1 MKTFKKV
8 LKWTGI
14 VLGSSIGLLLVA
26 YTVVYFQTESR
37 FAKVYNNKPGTIA
50 IPRDSATLA
59 RGKHLTRIKGCRDCH
74 GADLAGKA
82 FLDDSAVGRLVAG
95 NLTKG
100 KGGLPQH
107 YADKEWILALR
118 HGVGPN
124 GKGLLAMPSHETTKM
139 SDADLAAV
147 IAYCQ
152 SLQPIDRELPDHYVA
167 PMARILMVAG
177 VFPMLSAEKIDHQ
190 ATHQAEVEAMV
201 SPEYGAYLAVSC
213 SGCHGE
219 NFQGGPSPVPGF
231 PPIPNITSAG
241 HPGKWTEEEFIKTLR
256 TGLTPEG
263 KQMKN
268 TDMPWQMTSQ
278 YTDLELKALRTYL
291 MTLPGKE
298 IIANK

>member
-1 MKTFKKV
+1 MKTLKKV
-8 LKWTGI
+8 LKWIGI
-14 VLGSSIGLLLVA
+14 VLGSLIGLLLLA
-26 YTVVYFQTESR
+26 YAVVYFQTESR
-37 FAKVYNNKPGTIA
+37 FAKVYSITPAALT

-59 RGKHLTRIKGCRDCH
+59 RGEHLTQIKGCQDCH
-74 GADLAGKA
+74 GKDLAGKA
-82 FLDDSAVGRLVAG
+82 FLDDPAVGRFIAG

-100 KGGLPQH
+100 KGGLPAS
-107 YADKEWILALR
+107 YSDADWVRALR
-118 HGVGPN
+118 HGIGPD

-139 SDADLAAV
+139 SDQDLAAV

-152 SLQPIDRELPDHYVA
+152 GLRPVDRELPDHHVA
-167 PMARILMVAG
+167 PMARVLMVAG

-190 ATHQAEVEAMV
+190 AKSRAEVEATV
-201 SPEYGAYLAVSC
+201 SAEYGAYLAVSC

-231 PPIPNITSAG
+231 PPIPNITSTG
-241 HPGKWTEEEFIKTLR
+241 HPGKWTEAEFIKTLR

-291 MTLPGKE
+291 MTLPG
-298 IIANK
+298 NKNLAKN